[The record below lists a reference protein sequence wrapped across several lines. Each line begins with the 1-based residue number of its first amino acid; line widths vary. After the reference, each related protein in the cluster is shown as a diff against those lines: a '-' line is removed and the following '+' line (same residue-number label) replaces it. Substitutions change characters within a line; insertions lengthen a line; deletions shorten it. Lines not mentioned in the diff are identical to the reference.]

1 MSLFDRIAPVPLDPV
16 LVSIEQFAADPR
28 PEKVNLGVGMYY
40 DAEGRIP
47 LLDSVRDAELDLI
60 RRTTNWTYIMSEGLR
75 GLREAATALV
85 FGAGSDV
92 VAAGRVAAIHT
103 LGGTGALRVG
113 GELLAQL
120 APGATVALSTPSWA
134 NHPSVFAAAGLRL
147 ANYPYYDAAT
157 GGLDFAGMCAALRA
171 LPPGSV
177 TVLHGCCHN
186 PTGVDLTPAQWRELA
201 GLHREHGLIPF
212 IDLAYQGF
220 ADGIEEDAFG
230 ARVFADSGLPLFV
243 AVSFSKNFA
252 LYGERV
258 GALLVVTR
266 NAREAE
272 RLVGQSKSVIRNL
285 YSTPPT
291 HGAALVAD
299 ILGSTELQARWR
311 NEVEAMRLRILSMRH
326 ALYERLVGGNNTGPD
341 VTPILKQRG
350 LFSYSGLSPA
360 QMTMLREAHAV
371 HAVADGRICVAALNA
386 GNVDRV
392 AAAIRDVLARADAP
406 A

>member
-1 MSLFDRIAPVPLDPV
+1 MDLFDRIAPVPLDPV
-16 LVSIEQFAADPR
+16 LVSIEQFVADQR

-60 RRTTNWTYIMSEGLR
+60 RRTQNWTYIMSEGLAA
-75 GLREAATALV
+75 LRRAAAALV
-85 FGAGSDV
+85 FGAESDV
-92 VAAGRVAAIHT
+92 VASGRVAAIHT

-120 APGATVALSTPSWA
+120 APGASIALSTPSWA
-134 NHPSVFAAAGLRL
+134 NHPSVFAAAGLTL
-147 ANYPYYDAAT
+147 AKYPYYEPTT
-157 GGLDFAGMCAALRA
+157 GGLDFVGMCAALRA
-171 LPPGSV
+171 LKPGSV

-186 PTGVDLTPAQWRELA
+186 PTGVDLTLAQWRELVE
-201 GLHREHGLIPF
+201 LHREHGLIPF

-220 ADGIEEDAFG
+220 AEGIEEDAQG
-230 ARVFADSGLPLFV
+230 PRLFAESGLPLFV

-266 NAREAE
+266 NPAEAE

-299 ILGSTELQARWR
+299 ILGSAELSARWR
-311 NEVEAMRLRILSMRH
+311 TEVEAMRLRILSMRH
-326 ALYERLVGGNNTGPD
+326 ALYERLAGDNSGPD
-341 VTPILKQRG
+341 FTPILKQRG
-350 LFSYSGLSPA
+350 LFSYTGLTPA

-371 HAVADGRICVAALNA
+371 HAVADGRICVAALND

-392 AAAIRDVLARADAP
+392 AAAIRDVVARADAP

>member
-40 DAEGRIP
+40 DAEGQIP
-47 LLDSVRDAELDLI
+47 LLGAVRDAELDLI
-60 RRTTNWTYIMSEGLR
+60 RRTRNWTYIMSEGLAA
-75 GLREAATALV
+75 LRAAAAALV
-85 FGAGSDV
+85 FGAGSEA
-92 VAAGRVAAIHT
+92 VAAGRVASIHT

-134 NHPSVFAAAGLRL
+134 NHPSVFAAAGLPL
-147 ANYPYYDAAT
+147 VNYPYYDRAT
-157 GGLDFAGMCAALRA
+157 GGLDFAGMCAGLRA
-171 LPPGSV
+171 LKPGSI

-186 PTGVDLTPAQWRELA
+186 PTGVDLAPAQWQELA
-201 GLHREHGLIPF
+201 DLHREHGLIPF

-220 ADGIEEDAFG
+220 ADGIEQDAFG
-230 ARVFADSGLPLFV
+230 ARLFADSGLPLFV

-266 NAREAE
+266 SARESE

-299 ILGSTELQARWR
+299 ILGSAELQARWR

-326 ALYERLVGGNNTGPD
+326 ALYERLVGDNAGPD
-341 VTPILKQRG
+341 FTPILKQRG

-371 HAVADGRICVAALNA
+371 HAVADGRICVAALNE

-392 AAAIRDVLARADAP
+392 AAAIRDVVARADAP